1 MADPIV
7 KYAEFTAVGDGV
19 KTVWDFNFAGAENT
33 PGYIST
39 SHVKAFTVSPVGLR
53 TDIVIQP
60 TMWVSDTSIR
70 ITPAV
75 AVGTVL
81 TIYRDTPKDKPLVNY
96 TTNGIITEANLDT
109 TARQAV
115 YASAEVLDRFA
126 EAQEVV
132 DGIGD
137 SVSAAAA
144 SAAASLAAQNI
155 ATGARDAAVS
165 AAADADADRIAAA
178 GSSATASTAAG
189 VATGAATTATTAL
202 SNFEKRYLGAK
213 ATNPTVDN
221 AGLPLTAGA
230 LYFSTTANQMLVYS
244 TVSSTW
250 GPLTNSTILNGT
262 VAPTSAIG
270 FPGDFYIN
278 TTDYLMYGPKV
289 GSAWGTPRS
298 LIGPGGAG
306 SGNVTGPAS
315 SVDGQLA
322 LYNGTNGTVIKTATL
337 SATVAKLV
345 SGAPVA
351 ATPGT
356 DYVEPGRIITSALT
370 AVANRI
376 LGRTTTGVGGV
387 EELTV
392 GSNLTLAGGVL
403 NAVTSGLTPI
413 ATLVPTGAAIVQSL
427 ASFGGFDSILVIASN
442 IKPVANAVLRL
453 RLSVAGVVDS
463 GSNYDAVGGAGATTD
478 GPSLSAVST
487 ASSGRGVNFRLE
499 VGNSAGLKS
508 ISVTGVNEG
517 GGSPNFSAVTV
528 QAVHTP
534 NNTIDGI
541 SFFWS
546 GGVNF
551 AAGGVIR
558 IYGYKN

>member
-33 PGYIST
+33 PGYISI
-39 SHVKAFTVSPVGLR
+39 SHVKAFTVNPAGLR
-53 TDIVIQP
+53 SDIVIQP
-60 TMWVSDTSIR
+60 AMWVSATSIR

-75 AVGTVL
+75 AAGTVL

-109 TARQAV
+109 TARQAIYV
-115 YASAEVLDRFA
+115 AAEVLDSFA

-132 DGIGD
+132 DGIGE

-144 SAAASLAAQNI
+144 SAAASLVSENAA
-155 ATGARDAAVS
+155 AAAESAAES
-165 AAADADADRIAAA
+165 AAAAADADRIAAA
-178 GSSATASTAAG
+178 GSATTASTAAG

-213 ATNPTVDN
+213 ATSPTVDN

-244 TVSSTW
+244 TLSNTW

-262 VAPTSAIG
+262 VAPTSAVG

-278 TTDYLMYGPKV
+278 TVDYLIYGPKV
-289 GSAWGTPRS
+289 GTAWGAPRS
-298 LIGPGGAG
+298 LIGPGGSG
-306 SGNVTGPAS
+306 SGNVSGPAS
-315 SVDGQLA
+315 SADSQLV
-322 LYNGTNGTVIKTATL
+322 LFNGTNGTVIKAAALTANVMKV
-337 SATVAKLV
+337 VA
-345 SGAPVA
+345 GAPEAAVA
-351 ATPGT
+351 GT
-356 DYVEPGRIITSALT
+356 DYVAPGRVITSGAT
-370 AVANRI
+370 TVAGRI
-376 LGRTTTGVGGV
+376 LGRTTGGVGAV
-387 EELTV
+387 EELSV
-392 GSNLTLAGGVL
+392 GSNLTLSGGVL

-427 ASFGGFDSILVIASN
+427 ASFGGFDAVLIIASGL
-442 IKPVANAVLRL
+442 KPASNANLRA

-463 GSNYDAVGGAGATTD
+463 GTNYTNVGGAGSTLAYIDMTTQATTTVGGGLNTRLEINNVS
-478 GPSLSAVST
+478 GPIKGVSASGTHQVGAAYSTVLASAVH
-487 ASSGRGVNFRLE
+487 APAN
-499 VGNSAGLKS
+499 
-508 ISVTGVNEG
+508 
-517 GGSPNFSAVTV
+517 TV
-528 QAVHTP
+528 
-534 NNTIDGI
+534 DGI

-546 GGVNF
+546 GGENF
-551 AAGGVIR
+551 VPGGVIR
-558 IYGYKN
+558 VYGYKN